1 MSMLVTIKRAV
12 DKAIIASAIFFTS
25 LSSSAQRAT
34 SEDIYGESASGSS
47 GFFGTIVMILLAAA
61 IVRGFIKDKDFRL
74 FVFAIIGL
82 GGGLLLIYKFFGK
95 DAGIA
100 AGIVAII
107 FLWIRGNEI
116 NRKK

>member
-1 MSMLVTIKRAV
+1 MSITIKFV
-12 DKAIIASAIFFTS
+12 FYKVVITCITLFTS
-25 LSSSAQRAT
+25 LSSFAQRAS
-34 SEDIYGESASGSS
+34 SEDIYGESASGGS
-47 GFFGTIVMILLAAA
+47 GFVGTIVMLLLAAA

-74 FVFAIIGL
+74 FVLAIVGL
-82 GGGLLLIYKFFGK
+82 GGGLLLIYQFLGK
-95 DAGIA
+95 DAGIL